1 MEPLPP
7 SPQRKDPPAARV
19 LIVDDSE
26 GTADVLVRHMRLEG
40 YDAQAI
46 TNPLEALAAIK
57 ADPPDVV
64 LLDVMMP
71 DLNGLDLLKELRA
84 YPPTAELPVIL
95 LTALGETH
103 DMVRGFDLGANDYL
117 VKPPEYEVLAARVR
131 TQVNLKQL
139 RDQRQRDLAALRELN
154 ALKDRFLQI
163 AAHDL
168 RGPIHNLTMGL
179 ELLER
184 IDPHLRAQ
192 IRDFETVMEMMRLAV
207 QSMDTIISD
216 FLDFQAL
223 RSGKVK
229 LNLKPTVLNEV
240 VERVI
245 AQHRPAAEAK
255 RIALHA
261 QLEPSLPIV
270 LADPDRL
277 AQVVSNLVSNA
288 IKFSPEGASVGVR
301 TRLVS
306 GQIVVEVA
314 DNGPG
319 IPQEEIG
326 LLFQEFARLSNRPT
340 AGEPSSGVGLSI
352 ARQLVEMHGGRIGVK
367 SEVGKGSLFWFALP
381 VQGGE

>member
-1 MEPLPP
+1 MEPT
-7 SPQRKDPPAARV
+7 PQPANHEARPARV
-19 LIVDDSE
+19 LVVDDSE

-40 YDAQAI
+40 YDAHAI
-46 TNPLEALAAIK
+46 TDPLEALAAIK
-57 ADPPDVV
+57 ADPPDLL

-71 DLNGLDLLKELRA
+71 HLNGMDLLKELRA
-84 YPPTAELPVIL
+84 YTPTAELPVIL

-103 DMVRGFDLGANDYL
+103 DVVRGFALGANDYM
-117 VKPPEYEVLAARVR
+117 VKPPEYEVLAARMR

-168 RGPIHNLTMGL
+168 RNPIHNIVIGL
-179 ELLER
+179 ELLGR
-184 IDPHLRAQ
+184 IDPALQAQ
-192 IRDFETVMEMMRLAV
+192 IRDFDVVMEMMRIAV
-207 QSMDTIISD
+207 QTMQTIISD

-223 RSGKVK
+223 RSGKIK
-229 LNLKPTVLNEV
+229 LDLKPTALNEV

-255 RIALHA
+255 GITLHA
-261 QLEPSLPIV
+261 QLAPSLPPT
-270 LADPDRL
+270 LADPDRV
-277 AQVVSNLVSNA
+277 AQVVGNLISNA
-288 IKFSPEGASVGVR
+288 IKFSPNGALVGVR
-301 TRLVS
+301 TRLMG

-319 IPQEEIG
+319 IPEEEIA

-367 SEVGKGSLFWFALP
+367 SKVGKGSLFWFALP
-381 VQGGE
+381 VKGEA

>member
-1 MEPLPP
+1 MEPT
-7 SPQRKDPPAARV
+7 PQPANHEARPARV
-19 LIVDDSE
+19 LVVDDSE

-40 YDAQAI
+40 YDAHAI
-46 TNPLEALAAIK
+46 TDPLEALAAIK
-57 ADPPDVV
+57 ADPPDLL

-71 DLNGLDLLKELRA
+71 HLNGMDLLKELRA
-84 YPPTAELPVIL
+84 YTPTAELPVIL

-103 DMVRGFDLGANDYL
+103 DVVRGFALGANDYM

-168 RGPIHNLTMGL
+168 RNPIHNIVIGL
-179 ELLER
+179 ELLGR
-184 IDPHLRAQ
+184 IDPALQAQ
-192 IRDFETVMEMMRLAV
+192 IRDFDVVMEMMRIAV
-207 QSMDTIISD
+207 QTMQTIISD

-223 RSGKVK
+223 RSGKIK
-229 LNLKPTVLNEV
+229 LDLKPTALNEV

-255 RIALHA
+255 GITLHA
-261 QLEPSLPIV
+261 QLAPSLPPT
-270 LADPDRL
+270 LADPDRV
-277 AQVVSNLVSNA
+277 AQVVGNLISNA
-288 IKFSPEGASVGVR
+288 IKFSPNGALVGVR
-301 TRLVS
+301 TRLMG

-319 IPQEEIG
+319 IPEEEIA

-367 SEVGKGSLFWFALP
+367 SKVGKGSLFWFALP
-381 VQGGE
+381 VKGEA

>member
-1 MEPLPP
+1 ME
-7 SPQRKDPPAARV
+7 STPQSANQGARPARV
-19 LIVDDSE
+19 LVVDDSE

-40 YDAQAI
+40 YDAHAI
-46 TNPLEALAAIK
+46 TDPLEALAAIK
-57 ADPPDVV
+57 ADPPDLL

-71 DLNGLDLLKELRA
+71 QLNGMDLLKELRA
-84 YPPTAELPVIL
+84 YAPTAELPVIL
-95 LTALGETH
+95 LTALGETR
-103 DMVRGFDLGANDYL
+103 DVVRGFELGANDYM
-117 VKPPEYEVLAARVR
+117 VKPPEYEVLAARVK

-168 RGPIHNLTMGL
+168 RNPIHNIVIGL

-184 IDPHLRAQ
+184 IDPDLRAQ
-192 IRDFETVMEMMRLAV
+192 IRDFDVVMEMMRVAV
-207 QSMDTIISD
+207 QTMQTIISD

-223 RSGKVK
+223 RSGKIK
-229 LNLKPTVLNEV
+229 LDLKPTALNEV
-240 VERVI
+240 VARVI

-255 RIALHA
+255 SITLHA
-261 QLEPSLPIV
+261 QLAPSLPST
-270 LADPDRL
+270 LADPGRV
-277 AQVVSNLVSNA
+277 AQVVSNLISNA
-288 IKFSPEGASVGVR
+288 IKFSPQGASVGVR
-301 TRLVS
+301 TRLIG

-319 IPQEEIG
+319 IPEEEIA

-367 SEVGKGSLFWFALP
+367 SQVGKGSLFWFTLP
-381 VQGGE
+381 VKGGE